1 VQGEMPEWISQLRV
15 PDELVRPV
23 APYAAAS
30 KAFLHA
36 LESGSTG
43 RPGASEALAAHRL
56 VDAAYSSA
64 AASGAPFPVA

>member
-1 VQGEMPEWISQLRV
+1 MPEWVSQLSI

-30 KAFLHA
+30 KAFLDA

-43 RPGASEALAAHRL
+43 HPGASEALAAHRL

-64 AASGAPFPVA
+64 AASGAPVPVA